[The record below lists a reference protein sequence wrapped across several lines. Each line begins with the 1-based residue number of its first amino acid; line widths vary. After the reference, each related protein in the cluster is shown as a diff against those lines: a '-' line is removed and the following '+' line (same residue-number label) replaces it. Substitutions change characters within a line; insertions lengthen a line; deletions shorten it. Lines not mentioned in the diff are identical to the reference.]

1 MKINTYSKN
10 FRLKIFMTI
19 NKKKNMSSTNKNF
32 KETVLLMIKDNLLLK
47 NKK

>member
-10 FRLKIFMTI
+10 FHLKIFMTI

-32 KETVLLMIKDNLLLK
+32 KETVTLMIKDNLLLK